1 MFDVEQQERYEML
14 TQAHEAA
21 EKLRREL
28 GQGINWSL
36 LAECPA
42 QGDKDRAAAVA
53 LANECI
59 ITLRSIEQALLSEFG
74 EVK

>member
-1 MFDVEQQERYEML
+1 MFNVEQKERYEML
-14 TQAHEAA
+14 SQAHAA
-21 EKLRREL
+21 AVKLKKEL
-28 GQGINWSL
+28 GQDINWSL

-59 ITLRSIEQALLSEFG
+59 ITIGSIEQALLSEFG